1 MRAPLNNREMRNTLS
16 QMSRDYVIRSRYGY
30 DDASSVP
37 FMGGSRVKRE
47 PESLEERSNSQLRYL
62 HEMKEATI
70 RQQRAN
76 SVCSGGQDESMQSRM
91 SYLSAFSESVS
102 GETSRSVPEDEGRDI
117 LAGFTCL
124 VENLP
129 RAQSTLV
136 RSFRMPFVSIYWLET
151 ELDKL
156 KTIERM

>member
-16 QMSRDYVIRSRYGY
+16 QMWRDDVIRSRYGY

-37 FMGGSRVKRE
+37 FMGGS
-47 PESLEERSNSQLRYL
+47 LEERSNSQLRYL
-62 HEMKEATI
+62 QEMKEATI

-91 SYLSAFSESVS
+91 SYLSAFSESAS

-136 RSFRMPFVSIYWLET
+136 RSFKMPFVSIYWTET